1 MLRSASRAYT
11 SSAVLPS
18 GWTTTRNRPVP
29 ACESVLGVARVPRI
43 ITSPAV
49 SSSNQDW
56 ASGFDSD
63 TNAVNLKSA
72 IRTTKGHSSRGLRVD
87 LSPQSTCSVTVPSRS
102 HLSCA
107 KGGAFG
113 SLPPDGGVRAPP
125 CPLFARPRQVLWQEI
140 S

>member
-18 GWTTTRNRPVP
+18 GWATTRNRPVP

-72 IRTTKGHSSRGLRVD
+72 IRTTKG
-87 LSPQSTCSVTVPSRS
+87 QWVTRLAACV
-102 HLSCA
+102 
-107 KGGAFG
+107 
-113 SLPPDGGVRAPP
+113 
-125 CPLFARPRQVLWQEI
+125 WT
-140 S
+140 